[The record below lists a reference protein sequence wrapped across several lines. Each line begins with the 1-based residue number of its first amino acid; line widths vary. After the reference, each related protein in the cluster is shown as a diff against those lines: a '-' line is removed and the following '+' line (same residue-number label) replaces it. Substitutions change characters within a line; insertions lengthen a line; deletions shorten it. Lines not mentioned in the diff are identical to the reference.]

1 MQSSGAQV
9 AEDVFRWFVLSRRR
23 LVTMDE
29 NLDRI
34 DEVAGRSGLVER
46 VAVGVLDLEAGD
58 VLIVKVLERIG
69 EAQRQRLRDELESAV
84 PDDVKIAIT
93 DSDVEFFVL
102 RRSTL
107 KDLEE
112 QARRLERM
120 LGGGTGIGRL

>member
-1 MQSSGAQV
+1 
-9 AEDVFRWFVLSRRR
+9 
-23 LVTMDE
+23 MDE

>member
-1 MQSSGAQV
+1 
-9 AEDVFRWFVLSRRR
+9 
-23 LVTMDE
+23 MDE

-112 QARRLERM
+112 QVRRLERM